1 MRAIARRL
9 QRLET
14 RLAPQQ
20 DPRPWRIAN
29 LLYERRRRLAEAE
42 GQPFK
47 DLPPGRPGE
56 VPTSPLP
63 RRCVVGVSNL
73 PGRPKSLLQLL
84 ARPELVPILPNNAAV
99 RPKQGACRV

>member
-47 DLPPGRPGE
+47 DLPPGRPGDGPHLSIAE
-56 VPTSPLP
+56 TL
-63 RRCVVGVSNL
+63 RR
-73 PGRPKSLLQLL
+73 RREQL
-84 ARPELVPILPNNAAV
+84 ARPTKEPFAAA
-99 RPKQGACRV
+99 GEAGTGTDIAE